1 MAESHD
7 TLFSLAHSALAYAFN
22 GDADGLCALVQL
34 LAGRADAPV
43 LVTGVKRDQAL
54 LKRVPAVP
62 GPICVL
68 DVALGKNIDAV
79 TTLIE
84 SGTDITYIDHHAP
97 DSIPDHPQFHPR
109 IVVTPDTNTS
119 KLVYDLRPTRHNAL
133 WAVAGLFGDNLFDA
147 AMALAKEYDLPE
159 DEVERL
165 KEMGILL
172 NYNAYGATL
181 DDLHFNPHD
190 LADLMATF
198 TSPLAFLAGT
208 DVIPKLAKGRDEDIE
223 KAKAVDELVPDV
235 VVLPKEKWARRVV
248 GDFANM
254 LARKHPD
261 RAHAVL
267 VTADRNHYVVS
278 VRAPLNGG
286 ASAADLCKQ
295 FVTGGG
301 RVKAAGINDLPA
313 AELMMF
319 VNAFDLHFKQ

>member
-7 TLFSLAHSALAYAFN
+7 TLFSLARSASAYAFN

-34 LAGRADAPV
+34 LAGRADTPI
-43 LVTGVKRDQAL
+43 LMTGVKRDQAL
-54 LKRVPAVP
+54 LKRIPPVP

-79 TTLIE
+79 MPLIE
-84 SGTDITYIDHHAP
+84 AGTDIVYIDHHAA
-97 DSIPDHPQFHPR
+97 DDLPDHPQFHPR
-109 IVVTPDTNTS
+109 IVSTPDTNTS
-119 KLVYDLRPTRHNAL
+119 KLVYDLNPTRHNAL
-133 WAVAGLFGDNLFDA
+133 WAVAGLFGDNLFEA
-147 AMALAKEYDLPE
+147 ATALAAEHDLPQE
-159 DEVERL
+159 DVDRL
-165 KEMGILL
+165 KDMGMLL
-172 NYNAYGATL
+172 NYNAYGATVE
-181 DDLHFNPHD
+181 DLHFSPFD
-190 LADLMATF
+190 LARVMCSF

-208 DVIPKLAKGRDEDIE
+208 DVIPKLTQGRDEDIE
-223 KAKAVDELVPDV
+223 KAKAIPELVPDV
-235 VVLPKEKWARRVV
+235 VVLPNKKWARRAV

-267 VTADRNHYVVS
+267 VTTERGHYVVS
-278 VRAPLNGG
+278 VRAPINGG
-286 ASAADLCKQ
+286 PSAAELCKQ

-319 VNAFDLHFKQ
+319 VNRFALHFGE